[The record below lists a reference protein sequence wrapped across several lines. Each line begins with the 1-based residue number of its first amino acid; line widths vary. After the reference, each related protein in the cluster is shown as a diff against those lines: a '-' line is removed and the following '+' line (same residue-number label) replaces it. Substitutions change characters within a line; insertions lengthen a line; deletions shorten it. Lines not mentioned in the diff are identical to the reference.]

1 MKPIVDRPFNGHT
14 NKDFHN
20 DSQNSASLPSLEITN
35 ICCIGAGYVGGP
47 TSAVLAIEHPSIK
60 VTVADINTSRIA
72 AWNSSQ
78 LPIYEPS
85 LTSLVFPARDGTPA
99 TTSSPA
105 RPPNL
110 TFTTDLNK
118 AIEEADLILIAVNTP
133 TKLHGQGA
141 HRALDLGYVESAA
154 RRIAAV
160 ATSDKIVVEKSTVPV
175 RTAAAIR
182 DILAAN
188 ARPGL
193 RFDVLSNPE
202 FLAEGTAVEDLL
214 RPDRILIGSLN
225 DARSQDAAAQL
236 QALYAKWIPP
246 QKIIMMNLWSS
257 ELAKIAANALLA
269 QRISS
274 INALS
279 AICEATGAEIDEVA
293 FAVGL
298 DKRIG
303 PHMLRASV
311 GFGGSCYKKD
321 IYNLVYLAESLN
333 LHEVARYWRSV
344 VDINEWQKDRFVKRI
359 MECLYNTVMGKRI
372 AILGFAYKKNTGDTR
387 ESAAIAIV
395 NALVN
400 ERADVT
406 IYDPRVRDEQIWM
419 ELEVGKGERETEKM
433 RECVSICK
441 DAYEACKGAHAVV
454 IVTEWDEFRVV
465 MEDGSRETGIEMFTN
480 GTKEDDHMKENDMAP
495 NGATKMANMKE
506 NDLTIHT
513 NILNSARMSRQTN
526 DKQPLTPGPPTTTH
540 LDWPHIAKLM
550 SKPMFVFDGR
560 NIIDAAALESLG
572 FRVECIGNARS
583 GGRR

>member
-1 MKPIVDRPFNGHT
+1 MKCSLLDKHAMSLTRPLL
-14 NKDFHN
+14 K
-20 DSQNSASLPSLEITN
+20 ITN

-47 TSAVLAIEHPSIK
+47 TSAVLAIEHPSIQIN
-60 VTVADINTSRIA
+60 VADINASRIA
-72 AWNSSQ
+72 AWNSAH

-85 LTSLVFPARDGTPA
+85 LSSLVLSARDGMPA
-99 TTSSPA
+99 TSSAVA
-105 RPPNL
+105 RPRNL
-110 TFTTDLNK
+110 TFTTDLDN
-118 AIEEADLILIAVNTP
+118 AIQEADLILIAVNTP
-133 TKLHGQGA
+133 TKLHGHGA

-154 RRIAAV
+154 RRIAAA
-160 ATSDKIVVEKSTVPV
+160 ATSDKIIVEKSTVPV

-188 ARPGL
+188 AQPGL
-193 RFDVLSNPE
+193 HFDVLSNPE

-214 RPDRILIGSLN
+214 RPDRILIGCLS
-225 DARSQDAAAQL
+225 DSRSQEAAAQL
-236 QALYAKWIPP
+236 RALYAKWIPLE
-246 QKIIMMNLWSS
+246 KIIMMNLWSS

-303 PHMLRASV
+303 PNMLRASV
-311 GFGGSCYKKD
+311 GFGGSCFKKD

-333 LHEVARYWRSV
+333 LHEVAQYWRSV

-359 MECLYNTVMGKRI
+359 IECLYNTVLGKRI

-395 NALVN
+395 NTLVN
-400 ERADVT
+400 ERAEVM
-406 IYDPRVRDEQIWM
+406 IFDPRVRDEQIWM
-419 ELEVGKGERETEKM
+419 ELDVGKGDADVKDM
-433 RECVSICK
+433 RKCVKICD
-441 DAYEACKGAHAVV
+441 DAYEACEGAHAVV
-454 IVTEWDEFRVV
+454 IVTEWDEFRVITNDWSKV
-465 MEDGSRETGIEMFTN
+465 NTATDTKTPTDNTN
-480 GTKEDDHMKENDMAP
+480 GHKYTMENDTSSNSFHNTAERTKP
-495 NGATKMANMKE
+495 NGLK
-506 NDLTIHT
+506 TIKNT
-513 NILNSARMSRQTN
+513 NSDSNRVDTAR
-526 DKQPLTPGPPTTTH
+526 PPTPGPPTTSY
-540 LDWPHIAKLM
+540 LDWPHIATIM

-583 GGRR
+583 GGKR